1 MVGETVRFVSHSG
14 QIRHD
19 MECGNIKCD
28 AAGRIG
34 LQCQPDQFPHQLRL
48 LHHPIFVINIG
59 RLWIRNHRLGPIL
72 PLAQAL
78 KPQFQFADA
87 RKILIEPAAIA
98 AAGPP
103 LQPARFV
110 EHQIEHAPSRLDPP
124 QRGSFLGRGA
134 LHKQGPVESPDARLC
149 RDRHPRSGD
158 RQNVR
163 KRSAVLHAE
172 VERGKPGFVADP
184 LRRKLIERL
193 RVAKVFGQRIGSTG
207 QKTVGRFMARA
218 EVGVGHPGK
227 NGELTAVVG
236 DQIEIGAGWSDLR
249 LREKELR
256 HQAALQMDHHHPLW
270 RRRLT
275 RAADLRLHAVEQRQG
290 DTSTSATQQCASR
303 QPSTA
308 VSTAPAF
315 LRRSL
320 NRSIGHLIWFH

>member
-1 MVGETVRFVSHSG
+1 MAKPAAGEDQRQIDAGVGVGTPQTAAKEHHRLVQQRTPRLLDTAERIQKAPQHAHLGLLDPPQFRDFFWFVAVVGETVRFVSHSG

-34 LQCQPDQFPHQLRL
+34 LECQPDQFPHQLRL

-87 RKILIEPAAIA
+87 RKILIEPTAIA

-110 EHQIEHAPSRLDPP
+110 EHQIEHASPRLDPP
-124 QRGSFLGRGA
+124 QRGGLLGRGP

-184 LRRKLIERL
+184 LRGKLIERL
-193 RVAKVFGQRIGSTG
+193 RVAKILGQRIWRTG
-207 QKTVGRFMARA
+207 
-218 EVGVGHPGK
+218 
-227 NGELTAVVG
+227 
-236 DQIEIGAGWSDLR
+236 
-249 LREKELR
+249 
-256 HQAALQMDHHHPLW
+256 
-270 RRRLT
+270 
-275 RAADLRLHAVEQRQG
+275 
-290 DTSTSATQQCASR
+290 
-303 QPSTA
+303 
-308 VSTAPAF
+308 
-315 LRRSL
+315 
-320 NRSIGHLIWFH
+320 